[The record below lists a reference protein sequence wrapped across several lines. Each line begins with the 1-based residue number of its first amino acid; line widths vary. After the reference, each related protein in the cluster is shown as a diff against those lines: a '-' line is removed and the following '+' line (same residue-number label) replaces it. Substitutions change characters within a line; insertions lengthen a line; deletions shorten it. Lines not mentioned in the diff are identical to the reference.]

1 MSELPTKIGFTC
13 GAFDLMHAGHMVMLE
28 DARSICD
35 KLIVAIQSD
44 PSIDRPFKNRPVQ
57 SFDER
62 IIMVDGCKYV
72 DEIIL
77 YHTEDDLLKILKE
90 LSPDVRILGSDYR
103 NKTFTGQ
110 ELPIR
115 IYYHER
121 SHNWSS
127 SGLRERVYY
136 AERIKD
142 DI

>member
-1 MSELPTKIGFTC
+1 MSALPTKIGFTC

-35 KLIVAIQSD
+35 KLIVGIQSD
-44 PSIDRPFKNRPVQ
+44 PSIDRPQKNRPVQ

-62 IIMVDGCKYV
+62 IIMVEGCKYV

-77 YHTEDDLLKILKE
+77 YHTEADLLKILKDTK
-90 LSPDVRILGSDYR
+90 PDVRILGSDYR
-103 NKTFTGQ
+103 KKTFTGQ

>member
-13 GAFDLMHAGHMVMLE
+13 GAFDLMHAGHMIMLE
-28 DARSICD
+28 DASSICD
-35 KLIVAIQSD
+35 KLIVAVQSD
-44 PSIDRPFKNRPVQ
+44 PSIDRQYKNRPVQ

-77 YHTEDDLLKILKE
+77 YHTEEDLLRILKDI
-90 LSPDVRILGSDYR
+90 SPDVRILGSDYR

>member
-13 GAFDLMHAGHMVMLE
+13 GAFDLMHAGHMLMLE
-28 DARSICD
+28 DARSVCD
-35 KLIVAIQSD
+35 KLVVAIQSD

>member
-13 GAFDLMHAGHMVMLE
+13 GAFDLMHAGHMIMLE
-28 DARSICD
+28 DASSICD
-35 KLIVAIQSD
+35 KLIVAVQSD
-44 PSIDRPFKNRPVQ
+44 PSIDRQYKTRPVQ

-77 YHTEDDLLKILKE
+77 YHTEEDLLKILKDTN
-90 LSPDVRILGSDYR
+90 PDVRILGSDYR

-136 AERIKD
+136 AERLKD

>member
-1 MSELPTKIGFTC
+1 MSDEWQKTGFTC
-13 GAFDLMHAGHMVMLE
+13 GAFDLMHAGHMLMFE
-28 DARSICD
+28 DAKSVCD

-44 PSIDRPFKNRPVQ
+44 PSIDRQYKNRPVQ

-90 LSPDVRILGSDYR
+90 LNPDVRILGSDYR

-121 SHNWSS
+121 SHGWSS

-142 DI
+142 DV

>member
-13 GAFDLMHAGHMVMLE
+13 GAFDLMHAGHMLMLE
-28 DARSICD
+28 DASSICD
-35 KLIVAIQSD
+35 KLIVAVQSD
-44 PSIDRPFKNRPVQ
+44 PSIDRQFKNRPVQ

-77 YHTEDDLLKILKE
+77 YHTEEDLLKILKDIK
-90 LSPDVRILGSDYR
+90 PDVRISGSDYR

-121 SHNWSS
+121 AHGWSS

-136 AERIKD
+136 AERRKD
-142 DI
+142 DV

>member
-1 MSELPTKIGFTC
+1 MSQTPTKIGFTC
-13 GAFDLMHAGHMVMLE
+13 GAFDLMHAGHMIMLE
-28 DARSICD
+28 DAKSICD
-35 KLIVAIQSD
+35 KLVVAIQSD
-44 PSIDRPFKNRPVQ
+44 PSIDRQFKNRPVQ

-90 LSPDVRILGSDYR
+90 LNPDVRILGSDYR

-110 ELPIR
+110 ELQIE

-121 SHNWSS
+121 SHGWSS

-136 AERIKD
+136 AERLQNGL
-142 DI
+142 

>member
-1 MSELPTKIGFTC
+1 MRETPAKVGFTC
-13 GAFDLMHAGHMVMLE
+13 GAFDLMHAGHMLMLE

-35 KLIVAIQSD
+35 KLIVAVQSD
-44 PSIDRPFKNRPVQ
+44 PSIDRQFKNRPVQ

-77 YHTEDDLLKILKE
+77 YHTEEDLLKILEDIK
-90 LSPDVRILGSDYR
+90 PDVRILGSDYR

-110 ELPIR
+110 DLPIR
-115 IYYHER
+115 IYYHNR
-121 SHNWSS
+121 QHGWSS
-127 SGLRERVYY
+127 SALRERVYY

>member
-1 MSELPTKIGFTC
+1 MSELPTKVGFTC

-35 KLIVAIQSD
+35 KLVVAIQSD

>member
-1 MSELPTKIGFTC
+1 MSDEGKKIGFTC
-13 GAFDLMHAGHMVMLE
+13 GAFDLMHAGHMLMFE
-28 DARSICD
+28 DAKSVCD

-44 PSIDRPFKNRPVQ
+44 PSIDRPYKNRPVQ

-90 LSPDVRILGSDYR
+90 LNPDVRILGSDYR

-121 SHNWSS
+121 SHGWSS
-127 SGLRERVYY
+127 SALRERVYY
-136 AERIKD
+136 AERRKD
-142 DI
+142 DV

>member
-13 GAFDLMHAGHMVMLE
+13 GAFDLMHAGHMLMLE
-28 DARSICD
+28 DASSICD
-35 KLIVAIQSD
+35 KLIVAVQSD
-44 PSIDRPFKNRPVQ
+44 PSIDRQYKNRPVQ

-77 YHTEDDLLKILKE
+77 YHTEEDLLRILKDI
-90 LSPDVRILGSDYR
+90 SPDVRILGSDYR

-121 SHNWSS
+121 SHNGSS

>member
-1 MSELPTKIGFTC
+1 MRETPAKVGFTC
-13 GAFDLMHAGHMVMLE
+13 GAFDLMHAGHMLMLE

-35 KLIVAIQSD
+35 KLIVAVQSD
-44 PSIDRPFKNRPVQ
+44 PSIDRQFKNRPVQ

-77 YHTEDDLLKILKE
+77 YHTEEDLLKILKDIK
-90 LSPDVRILGSDYR
+90 PDVRILGSDYR

-110 ELPIR
+110 DLPIR
-115 IYYHER
+115 IYYHNR
-121 SHNWSS
+121 QHGWSS
-127 SGLRERVYY
+127 SALRERVYY
-136 AERIKD
+136 AERRKD